1 MRDSAQP
8 RSPSPRKSLPE
19 RRKVRRG
26 VSRLQAAVAERR
38 SMAAEGYSWRRL
50 GTVLVEAGLL
60 SEDDLAEV
68 LVEQGRSGEL
78 LGQLLVAR
86 GFVSA
91 AAVANA
97 LAEQH
102 GGVLRSEHGFGTGL
116 RESLNRSSREEGRSE
131 PDAPPISAIAP
142 PTERL
147 ASADEPDERD
157 QLGPHLVFVPTS
169 QGYLLLQRSGPA
181 PAPGERLEL
190 SEQAGR
196 QFIVTKVASSPLPA
210 DDRRCAYLQEP

>member
-1 MRDSAQP
+1 
-8 RSPSPRKSLPE
+8 
-19 RRKVRRG
+19 
-26 VSRLQAAVAERR
+26 
-38 SMAAEGYSWRRL
+38 MAAEGYSWRRL

-68 LVEQGRSGEL
+68 LVEQERSGEL

-86 GFVSA
+86 GLVSA

-116 RESLNRSSREEGRSE
+116 RESFPRSGRDEGRSE
-131 PDAPPISAIAP
+131 PDAPPISATVP
-142 PTERL
+142 PPERL
-147 ASADEPDERD
+147 ASAGEPEERD
-157 QLGPHLVFVPTS
+157 QLDAHLVFIPTAK
-169 QGYLLLQRSGPA
+169 GYLLLRRSGPA

-190 SEQAGR
+190 AERAGR
-196 QFIVTKVASSPLPA
+196 QFIVTKVAPSPLPA
-210 DDRRCAYLQEP
+210 DGRRCAYLQEP